1 MRDTLKNFCFWNFFE
16 KKNKKSFQKLKQF
29 YVLKT
34 LSFRKSFLNKNI
46 CFKKILF
53 LFRKHFHFCLQI
65 KIFSLHKQKQF
76 YFRFENTFISQM
88 FSK

>member
-16 KKNKKSFQKLKQF
+16 KKTKKSFQKLE
-29 YVLKT
+29 
-34 LSFRKSFLNKNI
+34 
-46 CFKKILF
+46 
-53 LFRKHFHFCLQI
+53 
-65 KIFSLHKQKQF
+65 QF